1 MFFLRKQTL
10 AHGLGLWL
18 LALAP
23 LAPGQAAERLTLRI
37 GGLELPLELQQLE
50 DWVQHPQ
57 RNRELGPWLNLLEPS
72 TRRDLLRLLRQPL
85 PLQGNSIGPLLD
97 SWAGQQLVQQLGTLL
112 RPPEQEGGP
121 LLLDLLRQNN
131 NINALALLRAAPTP
145 SLRLDLDAITEL
157 GYRLR
162 SQLQRQLALQRSLR
176 ALELPPVPPE
186 PEVLGPVAHQKL
198 HLAVAHRPRA
208 LPLELWWPQGLPFR
222 RHWVLLSHGLGG
234 SSDQLGW
241 WAKGLAAQG
250 WPVLVV
256 QHSGSDGEAVRGLL
270 EGRQRLPGMETLPD
284 RLLDL
289 QAVTAALE
297 SGRLSFGPS
306 SAPQRFVLAGHSL
319 GGLSDLLWAGAEL
332 QPGLDQRCQRA
343 LRSIPVL
350 DSSFLLQCQLT
361 AIPLAPLSP
370 PPQLDGL
377 MVLNGFGSLLWADQ
391 GLRPLTLPV
400 LMVGGSLDLI
410 TPPATEQLEPFR
422 QLQNS
427 NSRLALVEGAS
438 HFSPVRLER
447 EQPLMQ
453 FGEDLVGKDP
463 LQVQA
468 LLLDLQ
474 SRFLRSLEAGTPAPV
489 GQFSAGKVRAF
500 VLDRSLVNRLHF

>member
-1 MFFLRKQTL
+1 
-10 AHGLGLWL
+10 
-18 LALAP
+18 
-23 LAPGQAAERLTLRI
+23 
-37 GGLELPLELQQLE
+37 
-50 DWVQHPQ
+50 
-57 RNRELGPWLNLLEPS
+57 
-72 TRRDLLRLLRQPL
+72 
-85 PLQGNSIGPLLD
+85 
-97 SWAGQQLVQQLGTLL
+97 
-112 RPPEQEGGP
+112 
-121 LLLDLLRQNN
+121 
-131 NINALALLRAAPTP
+131 
-145 SLRLDLDAITEL
+145 
-157 GYRLR
+157 
-162 SQLQRQLALQRSLR
+162 
-176 ALELPPVPPE
+176 
-186 PEVLGPVAHQKL
+186 
-198 HLAVAHRPRA
+198 
-208 LPLELWWPQGLPFR
+208 
-222 RHWVLLSHGLGG
+222 
-234 SSDQLGW
+234 
-241 WAKGLAAQG
+241 
-250 WPVLVV
+250 V

-297 SGRLSFGPS
+297 TGKLSFGPS

-361 AIPLAPLSP
+361 AIPLAPPSP
-370 PPQLDGL
+370 PPQLDGV
-377 MVLNGFGSLLWADQ
+377 MVLNGFGSLLWANQ

-468 LLLDLQ
+468 LLLELQ
-474 SRFLRSLEAGTPAPV
+474 SRFLASLEAGTPPPV
-489 GQFSAGKVRAF
+489 GKYVEGKVRAF